1 MYGFPGLRAGIT
13 RTCAGYSCSRSYIGG
28 IFQHEIMGL
37 LEYPLYVRGP
47 SFIARRMLEYPLHVR
62 VPALAHLAP
71 AVGPRDVTLLPAAVG
86 PWAPARLAAATG
98 QRSATA
104 LRAAIWPRRIWRQ
117 PPSHE
122 TPQRCRQPWAPQH
135 WRHLSAS
142 RGRHSVAGSR
152 RTANHRAPPRLPAGG
167 RSRVLQI
174 VYLPNEDT
182 GQLPSIPELAPEST
196 RNRGRRNLS
205 EAVKQAAIT
214 APRF

>member
-13 RTCAGYSCSRSYIGG
+13 RTCAGYSYSRSYIGG

-37 LEYPLYVRGP
+37 LEYPLYVRGS

-62 VPALAHLAP
+62 VPAPAHLAP
-71 AVGPRDVTLLPAAVG
+71 AVGRGMSPCCRRPSGHGRQHAWKQPLVSGVLPRWGQPSGPGAFVANRRAAG
-86 PWAPARLAAATG
+86 
-98 QRSATA
+98 ATA
-104 LRAAIWPRRIWRQ
+104 LAPAVRQ
-117 PPSHE
+117 
-122 TPQRCRQPWAPQH
+122 Q
-135 WRHLSAS
+135 
-142 RGRHSVAGSR
+142 GRHSVAGSR

-205 EAVKQAAIT
+205 EAVKTSRHRGA
-214 APRF
+214 